1 MTISFLL
8 DTNILLAYLRNSLL
22 AQYLEATYG
31 LEQIQPPPLIS
42 VVTEGEVRAF
52 ALKRGWGAR
61 KIADMER
68 RLAALEVVPLP
79 FSSILDA
86 YARIDDHCTRNGF
99 VLGKNDLWI
108 AATAHV
114 TDSTLLTTDR
124 DFDPLHALFLQREWV
139 DPNRRA

>member
-1 MTISFLL
+1 MTVSFLL

-22 AQYLEATYG
+22 GLYLEAIYG
-31 LEQIQPPPLIS
+31 LDAIQPPPLIS
-42 VVTEGEVRAF
+42 VVTVGEVRAF

-61 KIADMER
+61 KVADMER

-79 FSSILDA
+79 FSTIVDA
-86 YARIDDHCTRNGF
+86 YARIDNYCERHGF

-114 TDSTLLTTDR
+114 TDTTLLTTDR
-124 DFDPLHALFLQREWV
+124 DFDPLHGLFLGREWV
-139 DPNRRA
+139 DPNSRL